1 MADALGQISIGELK
15 GIGPAQSQK
24 LSRLNLYTLQ
34 DLMLHLPHRYE
45 DRTRVTPIVYL
56 APDHGAVIEGD
67 VVHTQIQFGRRRS
80 LIVTLRD
87 ETGQIA
93 IRFFHFSKAQQ
104 KSLEHHRRIRC
115 YGVPRRGATG
125 LEFYHPQ
132 YTNALE
138 EPLAKT
144 LTPVYP
150 ITEGVSQNL
159 LRKIIQQGLKRP
171 DLALGLPSLLP
182 NPDYPDLMDCLK
194 YVHAPP
200 QDADV
205 PRLMTGLDPHQ
216 RALALEEL
224 TAHQLGLVK
233 LKSQLSQRQAPALV
247 ADPALV
253 TALNERLGFQLTQA
267 QHRVIEEINQDLGK
281 ATPMLRLVQG
291 DVGSGKTVVAAMAAL
306 VALTAGHQVALMA
319 PTEILAEQH
328 NRSFSDWLV
337 PLGFAPVLLTGSM
350 KASLKKQHLADL
362 ESGSIRLLIGT
373 HALFQ
378 EGVLFERLGLIII
391 DEQHRFGVNQRMA
404 LRDKGRNN
412 QTTPHQLI
420 MTATP
425 IPRTLTMTLYASM
438 DCSVIDELP
447 PGRSPVQ
454 TSVLANAKREAVMT
468 RLEAACQMGA
478 QAYWV
483 CTLIEASEVLNAQ
496 AAEAVLA
503 ELSAALPSIHIA
515 LIHGRMSNPEKSA
528 IMARFK
534 AGEIQILV
542 ATTVIEVGVDVPNA
556 NFMVIE
562 NSERLGLTQLHQL
575 RGRVGRG
582 EQQSYCLLLYQPPLG
597 PLSKQRLAV
606 LRDSQDGF
614 YIAEQDLAIRGP
626 GDILGE
632 RQSGEIVFKIADLGR
647 DGDLLPTAN
656 LLANRIAQRSE
667 ATTQA
672 LMKRW
677 IGVVE
682 RYQQA

>member
-306 VALTAGHQVALMA
+306 VALAAGHQVALMA

-656 LLANRIAQRSE
+656 LLANRIAQSSE

>member
-80 LIVTLRD
+80 LVVTLRD

-306 VALTAGHQVALMA
+306 VALAAGHQVALMA

-656 LLANRIAQRSE
+656 LLANRIAQSSE

>member
-1 MADALGQISIGELK
+1 
-15 GIGPAQSQK
+15 
-24 LSRLNLYTLQ
+24 
-34 DLMLHLPHRYE
+34 
-45 DRTRVTPIVYL
+45 
-56 APDHGAVIEGD
+56 
-67 VVHTQIQFGRRRS
+67 
-80 LIVTLRD
+80 
-87 ETGQIA
+87 
-93 IRFFHFSKAQQ
+93 
-104 KSLEHHRRIRC
+104 
-115 YGVPRRGATG
+115 
-125 LEFYHPQ
+125 
-132 YTNALE
+132 
-138 EPLAKT
+138 
-144 LTPVYP
+144 
-150 ITEGVSQNL
+150 
-159 LRKIIQQGLKRP
+159 
-171 DLALGLPSLLP
+171 
-182 NPDYPDLMDCLK
+182 
-194 YVHAPP
+194 
-200 QDADV
+200 
-205 PRLMTGLDPHQ
+205 MTGLAPHQ

-233 LKSQLSQRQAPALV
+233 LKSQLSQRRAPALI
-247 ADPALV
+247 ADQALIN
-253 TALNERLGFQLTQA
+253 TFHQNLGFTLTQA
-267 QHRVIEEINQDLGK
+267 QQRVIEEINQDLGK
-281 ATPMLRLVQG
+281 PTPMLRLVQG

-328 NRSFSDWLV
+328 NRSFADWLA
-337 PLGFAPVLLTGSM
+337 PLGLTPTLLTGSM

-404 LRDKGRNN
+404 LRDKGRNSD
-412 QTTPHQLI
+412 TTPHQLI

-454 TSVLANAKREAVMT
+454 TSVLANAKREAVMS
-468 RLEAACQMGA
+468 RLDAACQMGA

-483 CTLIEASEVLNAQ
+483 CTLIETSEVLNAQ

-503 ELSAALPSIHIA
+503 ELSAALPRRSIE
-515 LIHGRMSNPEKSA
+515 LIHGRMSNSEKSA

-534 AGEIQILV
+534 AGDIQILV

-556 NFMVIE
+556 NFMVID
-562 NSERLGLTQLHQL
+562 NAERLGLTQLHQL

-582 EQQSYCLLLYQPPLG
+582 KAQSYCLLLYQPPLG

-632 RQSGEIVFKIADLGR
+632 RQSGDIAFKIADLAR
-647 DGDLLPTAN
+647 DDDLLPIAN
-656 LLANRIAQRSE
+656 RLANQIASRSE
-667 ATTQA
+667 ETTQA

>member
-159 LRKIIQQGLKRP
+159 LLKIIQQGLKRP

-656 LLANRIAQRSE
+656 LLANRIAQSSE

-677 IGVVE
+677 IGAVE

>member
-1 MADALGQISIGELK
+1 
-15 GIGPAQSQK
+15 
-24 LSRLNLYTLQ
+24 
-34 DLMLHLPHRYE
+34 
-45 DRTRVTPIVYL
+45 
-56 APDHGAVIEGD
+56 
-67 VVHTQIQFGRRRS
+67 
-80 LIVTLRD
+80 
-87 ETGQIA
+87 
-93 IRFFHFSKAQQ
+93 
-104 KSLEHHRRIRC
+104 
-115 YGVPRRGATG
+115 
-125 LEFYHPQ
+125 
-132 YTNALE
+132 
-138 EPLAKT
+138 
-144 LTPVYP
+144 
-150 ITEGVSQNL
+150 
-159 LRKIIQQGLKRP
+159 
-171 DLALGLPSLLP
+171 
-182 NPDYPDLMDCLK
+182 
-194 YVHAPP
+194 
-200 QDADV
+200 
-205 PRLMTGLDPHQ
+205 
-216 RALALEEL
+216 LALEEL

-233 LKSQLSQRQAPALV
+233 LKSQLSQRKAPTLLADQALIN
-247 ADPALV
+247 
-253 TALNERLGFQLTQA
+253 TFHQNLGFTLTQA
-267 QHRVIEEINQDLGK
+267 QQRVIEEINQDLGMP
-281 ATPMLRLVQG
+281 TPMLRLVQG

-328 NRSFSDWLV
+328 NRSFADWLA
-337 PLGFAPVLLTGSM
+337 PLGLTPTLLTGSM

-404 LRDKGRNN
+404 LRDKGRDID
-412 QTTPHQLI
+412 TTPHQLI

-454 TSVLANAKREAVMT
+454 TSVLANAKREAVMS
-468 RLEAACQMGA
+468 RLDAACQMGA

-483 CTLIEASEVLNAQ
+483 CTLIETSEVLNAQ

-503 ELSAALPSIHIA
+503 ELSGALPRLNIE

-534 AGEIQILV
+534 AGDIQILV

-556 NFMVIE
+556 NFMVID
-562 NSERLGLTQLHQL
+562 NAERLGLTQLHQL

-582 EQQSYCLLLYQPPLG
+582 KAQSYCLLLYQPPLG

-632 RQSGEIVFKIADLGR
+632 RQSGDIAFKIADLAR
-647 DGDLLPTAN
+647 DDDLLPIAN
-656 LLANRIAQRSE
+656 RLANQIASRSE

-682 RYQQA
+682 RFQQA

>member
-306 VALTAGHQVALMA
+306 VALAAGHQVALMA

-656 LLANRIAQRSE
+656 LLANRIAQSSE

-672 LMKRW
+672 LMNRW

>member
-171 DLALGLPSLLP
+171 DLALGLTSLLP

-253 TALNERLGFQLTQA
+253 PALNERLGFQLTQA

-306 VALTAGHQVALMA
+306 VALAAGHQVALMA

-656 LLANRIAQRSE
+656 LLANRIAQSSE

>member
-306 VALTAGHQVALMA
+306 VALAAGHQVALMA

-515 LIHGRMSNPEKSA
+515 LINGRMSNPEKSA

-656 LLANRIAQRSE
+656 LLANRIAQSSE

-677 IGVVE
+677 IGAVE

>member
-468 RLEAACQMGA
+468 RLKAACQMGA

-656 LLANRIAQRSE
+656 LLANRIAQSSE

-672 LMKRW
+672 LMNRW

>member
-80 LIVTLRD
+80 LVVTLRD

-656 LLANRIAQRSE
+656 LLANRIAQSSE

>member
-656 LLANRIAQRSE
+656 LLANRIAQSSE

-677 IGVVE
+677 IGAVE

>member
-15 GIGPAQSQK
+15 GIGPAQRQK
-24 LSRLNLYTLQ
+24 LGRLNLYTLQ
-34 DLMLHLPHRYE
+34 DLLLHLPHRYE
-45 DRTRVTPIVYL
+45 DRTRLTPIVYL
-56 APDHGAVIEGD
+56 APDQGAVIEGD

-80 LIVTLRD
+80 LLVTLRD
-87 ETGQIA
+87 DTGQIA

-104 KSLEHHRRIRC
+104 MGLASNRRIRC
-115 YGVPRRGATG
+115 YGVPRRGASG
-125 LEFYHPQ
+125 LELYHPD
-132 YTNALE
+132 YSAALE
-138 EPLAKT
+138 TPLATT

-159 LRKIIQQGLKRP
+159 LRKFIQQGLKRP

-182 NPDYPDLMDCLK
+182 NPAFADLIDCLR

-205 PRLMTGLDPHQ
+205 QRLMAGLDPHQ

-233 LKSQLSQRQAPALV
+233 LKSQLSQRQAPALI
-247 ADPALV
+247 ADQALIN
-253 TALNERLGFQLTQA
+253 TFNQNLGFTLTQA
-267 QHRVIEEINQDLGK
+267 QQRVIEEINQDLAK
-281 ATPMLRLVQG
+281 PSPMLRLVQG
-291 DVGSGKTVVAAMAAL
+291 DVGSGKTVVSAMAAL
-306 VALTAGHQVALMA
+306 AALTAGHQVALMA

-328 NRSFSDWLV
+328 NRSFSDWLG
-337 PLGFAPVLLTGSM
+337 PLGFTPVLLTGSL
-350 KASLKKQHLADL
+350 KPSLKKQHLASL
-362 ESGSIRLLIGT
+362 ASGSIRLLIGT

-454 TSVLANAKREAVMT
+454 TSVLTNTKREAVMG
-468 RLEAACQMGA
+468 RLDAACQMGA

-483 CTLIEASEVLNAQ
+483 CTLIETSEALNAQ

-503 ELSAALPSIHIA
+503 ELKAALPLRNIE

-534 AGEIQILV
+534 AGDIQILV

-556 NFMVIE
+556 NFMVID
-562 NSERLGLTQLHQL
+562 NAERLGLTQLHQL

-582 EQQSYCLLLYQPPLG
+582 KAQSYCLLLYQAPLG

-632 RQSGEIVFKIADLGR
+632 RQSGEIAFKIADLGR
-647 DGDLLPTAN
+647 DDDLLPIAN
-656 LLANRIAQRSE
+656 TLANQIAERSE
-667 ATTQA
+667 ATTTA

>member
-656 LLANRIAQRSE
+656 LLANRIAQSSE

>member
-1 MADALGQISIGELK
+1 M
-15 GIGPAQSQK
+15 
-24 LSRLNLYTLQ
+24 
-34 DLMLHLPHRYE
+34 
-45 DRTRVTPIVYL
+45 
-56 APDHGAVIEGD
+56 
-67 VVHTQIQFGRRRS
+67 
-80 LIVTLRD
+80 
-87 ETGQIA
+87 
-93 IRFFHFSKAQQ
+93 
-104 KSLEHHRRIRC
+104 
-115 YGVPRRGATG
+115 
-125 LEFYHPQ
+125 
-132 YTNALE
+132 
-138 EPLAKT
+138 
-144 LTPVYP
+144 
-150 ITEGVSQNL
+150 
-159 LRKIIQQGLKRP
+159 
-171 DLALGLPSLLP
+171 
-182 NPDYPDLMDCLK
+182 
-194 YVHAPP
+194 
-200 QDADV
+200 
-205 PRLMTGLDPHQ
+205 
-216 RALALEEL
+216 ALEEL

-233 LKSQLSQRQAPALV
+233 LKSQLSQRKAPTLLADQALIN
-247 ADPALV
+247 
-253 TALNERLGFQLTQA
+253 TFHQNLGFTLTQA
-267 QHRVIEEINQDLGK
+267 QQRVIEEINQDLGMP
-281 ATPMLRLVQG
+281 TPMLRLVQG

-328 NRSFSDWLV
+328 NRSFADWLA
-337 PLGFAPVLLTGSM
+337 PLGLTPTLLTGSM

-404 LRDKGRNN
+404 LRDKGRDIDA
-412 QTTPHQLI
+412 TPHQLI

-454 TSVLANAKREAVMT
+454 TSVLANAKREAVMS
-468 RLEAACQMGA
+468 RLDAACQMGA

-483 CTLIEASEVLNAQ
+483 CTLIETSEVLNAQ

-503 ELSAALPSIHIA
+503 ELSGALPRLNIE

-534 AGEIQILV
+534 AGDIQILV

-556 NFMVIE
+556 NFMVID
-562 NSERLGLTQLHQL
+562 NAERLGLTQLHQL

-582 EQQSYCLLLYQPPLG
+582 KAQSYCLLLYQPPLG

-632 RQSGEIVFKIADLGR
+632 RQSGDIAFKIADLAR
-647 DGDLLPTAN
+647 DDDLLPIAN
-656 LLANRIAQRSE
+656 RLANQIASRSE
-667 ATTQA
+667 ASTQA

-682 RYQQA
+682 RFQQA

>member
-67 VVHTQIQFGRRRS
+67 VVHTQIQFSRRRS

-656 LLANRIAQRSE
+656 LLANRIAQSSE

>member
-412 QTTPHQLI
+412 QTTLHQLI

-468 RLEAACQMGA
+468 RLEAACQLGA

-483 CTLIEASEVLNAQ
+483 CTLIEASEVLKAQ

-656 LLANRIAQRSE
+656 LLANRIAQSSE

-672 LMKRW
+672 LMNRW

>member
-67 VVHTQIQFGRRRS
+67 VVHTQIKFGRRRS

-656 LLANRIAQRSE
+656 LLANRIAQSSE

>member
-656 LLANRIAQRSE
+656 LLANRIAQSSE

-672 LMKRW
+672 LMNRW

>member
-67 VVHTQIQFGRRRS
+67 VVHTQIQFSRRRS

-306 VALTAGHQVALMA
+306 VALAAGHQVALMA

-656 LLANRIAQRSE
+656 LLANRIAQSSE

>member
-468 RLEAACQMGA
+468 RIEAACQMGA

-656 LLANRIAQRSE
+656 LLANRIAQSSE